1 MVGRFE
7 KQKELRTAGRSL
19 RIASSRHKSD
29 ASQYSGILADVSATS
44 LAKQGIHDGGPLQTG
59 IGAPYS
65 NNQQRNSKTLPQH
78 AG

>member
-19 RIASSRHKSD
+19 RTASSRHKNDS
-29 ASQYSGILADVSATS
+29 SQYSGILADVSATS
-44 LAKQGIHDGGPLQTG
+44 LAKQGIHDGGPLHTG

-65 NNQQRNSKTLPQH
+65 NNQRNSKTLPQH

>member
-19 RIASSRHKSD
+19 RTASFRHNDS
-29 ASQYSGILADVSATS
+29 SQYSGILADVSATS
-44 LAKQGIHDGGPLQTG
+44 LAKPGIHDGGPLQTG
-59 IGAPYS
+59 IGAPY